1 MKSSTKMQNIR
12 IWYTKGM
19 RDQALWLNDFLK
31 FIGVN
36 SVINKLDASNNV
48 VPSRKDETGRYLD
61 IVFNTG
67 EQRNFI
73 NFANTIIV
81 GERDNLYS
89 YIRNDYYAYDIKLNF
104 RDTRGFSKLVK
115 MIIRTTENEHD
126 SKIDE
131 SLTDLINIF
140 TENDNRLYLAIVTI
154 QDIFYSRLKTYNTY
168 NKKLLTDSIDVID
181 EQLRKLAASMYDR
194 LTNYD
199 MFAVTYMQNLINDGH
214 IVARTCGGW
223 DTLKLWH
230 DAGYLVN
237 CNYNYGE
244 AYKLKL
250 RIMHNQINL
259 EQLPDELFNEMK
271 SDVQPEY
278 LDEARI
284 LMGDVY
290 RDYECMSNGYVI
302 RIPRRLEE
310 YYEDIDF
317 SKESNYSGMF
327 KLGLIY
333 TKDENYKQAKEMFE
347 KVKSLLKTID
357 KTERTIREQEMLYK
371 AYVESLRI
379 DIEVYGKQESLVRD
393 LTNLRQTVANND
405 MWTCIT
411 YKINRENNGL
421 LDEIIESKKRAII
434 SLINELL

>member
-19 RDQALWLNDFLK
+19 RDQALWINDFLK

-36 SVINKLDASNNV
+36 SVVDKLDSPNNI
-48 VPSRKDETGRYLD
+48 VPSRKDEVGRYLD
-61 IVFNTG
+61 IIFNTG

-73 NFANTIIV
+73 NFASTIVI
-81 GERDNLYS
+81 GKMNNLYS
-89 YIRNDYYAYDIKLNF
+89 YAQNDYYAYDVKLNF
-104 RDTRGFSKLVK
+104 RDNSEFSKLVNL
-115 MIIRTTENEHD
+115 IIRTTENEYD
-126 SKIDE
+126 SRISD
-131 SLTDLINIF
+131 SITDLINIF
-140 TENDNRLYLAIVTI
+140 TENNNRLYLAIVTI
-154 QDIFYSRLKTYNTY
+154 QDLFYSRLKTYNDY
-168 NKKLLTDSIDVID
+168 NKKLLTDSMSVVD
-181 EQLRKLAASMYDR
+181 EQMRKLAAGMYDR

-199 MFAVTYMQNLINDGH
+199 LFAVTYMQNLINDGY
-214 IVARTCGGW
+214 IVARTHGGW

-244 AYKLKL
+244 AYKLRL

-271 SDVQPEY
+271 DDVQPEY

-284 LMGDVY
+284 LMGDIY
-290 RDYECMSNGYVI
+290 REYGCMSNGYTI

-317 SKESNYSGMF
+317 SKESNYSGIF

-333 TKDENYKQAKEMFE
+333 GKDKDYKQAKKCFE
-347 KVKSLLKTID
+347 QVKHLLKAID
-357 KTERTIREQEMLYK
+357 KNERTIREQEILYK
-371 AYVESLRI
+371 AHVESLRI
-379 DIEVYGKQESLVRD
+379 DVDVYRKQDSLIND
-393 LTNLRQTVANND
+393 LINLKQMCLNND
-405 MWTCIT
+405 MKACIT
-411 YKINRENNGL
+411 YKINRENANR
-421 LDEIIESKKRAII
+421 LDEIVESKKKDII
-434 SLINELL
+434 NLIDNLI